1 MKTRTAPV
9 ILCSAALW
17 VVFAVAARGGCPGD
31 FDNDNQVTVD
41 EVVTT
46 VQSALKGCPEPRL
59 VDNGDGTVSDL
70 RTALMWEKKTADR
83 GPHNVANAFT
93 WSGSGA
99 RGDGT
104 AFIEFLPALND
115 CTGGEQTGIEGGF
128 AGHCDWRLP
137 TIEELLTI
145 VGTHSPDEGCL
156 DPIFGAPTCGSFW
169 TSSEDSSD
177 ASRAWTVDFDGFG
190 ETLEKV
196 GTEQVRAV
204 RSDRRAP
211 SGTR

>member
-1 MKTRTAPV
+1 MRTAKA
-9 ILCSAALW
+9 ILCSAALC
-17 VVFAVAARGGCPGD
+17 VSLAGAARGECPGD
-31 FDNDNQVTVD
+31 FNRDNRVSVDELVTV
-41 EVVTT
+41 
-46 VQSALKGCPEPRL
+46 VQSALNGCPEPRFA
-59 VDNGDGTVSDL
+59 DNGDGTVSDL
-70 RTALMWEKKTADR
+70 RTALMWEKKQAGDS
-83 GPHNVANAFT
+83 GPHSLANTFT
-93 WSGSGA
+93 WSESGA
-99 RGDGT
+99 RPDGT
-104 AFIEFLPALND
+104 AFTEFLPALND
-115 CTGGEQTGIEGGF
+115 CTGGEQTGVEGGF

-145 VGTHSPDEGCL
+145 LGPHSPEGCL

-196 GTEQVRAV
+196 STQQVRAV